1 MGPADSKSPAR
12 GGANRRPARR
22 FAFAPRETDGAD
34 TADSVSRDSRRR
46 RLRQIALASVI
57 GAIVVVS
64 IGLVEF
70 DSGEETTVQI
80 GVQKA
85 SVDPGGTVSLEGLS
99 YKGVTSSG
107 RNFIVLADEASE
119 STERPDLVSMVSPRA
134 RVDTEAGNPITIRSN
149 SGELERTSNTVTL
162 SGKVVIVRP
171 DLGLTLT
178 TEEAFADLASGTLRS
193 EVPVRGTGPDG
204 SIDSGGI
211 VIAGN
216 DGNILFTGRA
226 TLVIDKGVGPVE

>member
-1 MGPADSKSPAR
+1 MGSAGSKPPA
-12 GGANRRPARR
+12 GGGKKKPPARR

-34 TADSVSRDSRRR
+34 TADSVFRDNLRRR
-46 RLRQIALASVI
+46 RLQIALASVV
-57 GAIVVVS
+57 GAIVLVS

-70 DSGEETTVQI
+70 GAEEETTVQI

-85 SVDPGGTVSLEGLS
+85 SVDQGGTVSLEGLS

-107 RNFIVLADEASE
+107 RNFVVLADEASE

-134 RVDTEAGNPITIRSN
+134 RVDTEAGNPITIRSER
-149 SGELERTSNTVTL
+149 GELERATNTVTL
-162 SGKVVIVRP
+162 TGKVVIVRP

-178 TEEAFADLASGTLRS
+178 TEEAFADLGSGTLRS
-193 EVPVRGTGPDG
+193 EVPVRGTSPDG

-211 VIAGN
+211 VIAGD
-216 DGNILFTGRA
+216 DGNILFTGKS
-226 TLVIDKGVGPVE
+226 TLVIDRGVGPVE